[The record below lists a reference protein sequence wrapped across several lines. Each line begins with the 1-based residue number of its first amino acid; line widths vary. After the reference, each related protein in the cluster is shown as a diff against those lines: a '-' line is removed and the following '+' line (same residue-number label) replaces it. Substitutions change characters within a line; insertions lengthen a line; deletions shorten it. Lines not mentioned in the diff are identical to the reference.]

1 MRGYIEEGTTTT
13 PFNLLAMNGVDRYSL
28 AIEALKRADKAI
40 ADTLPT
46 ASGMFAVR
54 QIPDAD
60 KVIAELEAKRDQLI
74 AEIPVRGD
82 DPDEFLEWRW
92 SG

>member
-1 MRGYIEEGTTTT
+1 
-13 PFNLLAMNGVDRYSL
+13 MNGVDRYSL

-54 QIPDAD
+54 MIPDAD
-60 KVIAELEAKRDQLI
+60 KIIADLERERDELI
-74 AEIPVRGD
+74 ASIPERGD
-82 DPDEFLEWRW
+82 DPDEILHWTW
-92 SG
+92 GGSDGSGS